1 MLTLHWGSA
10 SDVGRMRRLNEDN
23 FWVSDTLF
31 VVADGMG
38 GHAAGE
44 VASDIAVSEFRR
56 IAELTP
62 LHTEDI
68 TTAIWRANEQIVE
81 AGAERGDRFGMGTT
95 LTGIGVVS
103 AGGSDHWAVFNVGD
117 SRVYRFAGGMLSQL
131 TVDHSEV
138 QELVTAGQLLREEA
152 RFHPRRNVVTR
163 SLGSDPAP
171 AADVWVFPPVVGD
184 RFLICSDGLTG
195 ELDDPEIAQILHDVR
210 DPQGAAVELVR
221 RANAAGG
228 RDNVTTVVVD
238 LRAVTQTT
246 DVDVDTSPRAALQN
260 GGQPL

>member
-10 SDVGRMRRLNEDN
+10 SDVGRIRRHNEDN
-23 FWVSDTLF
+23 FWVSDRLF
-31 VVADGMG
+31 VVADGLG
-38 GHAAGE
+38 GHSAGE
-44 VASDIAVSEFRR
+44 IASELAIAEFRR
-56 IAELTP
+56 IAEQVP
-62 LHTEDI
+62 LRTEDI
-68 TTAIWRANEQIVE
+68 TAAIRRANEQILQ
-81 AGAERGDRFGMGTT
+81 AGAERGDRFGPGTT

-138 QELVTAGQLLREEA
+138 QELVSAGRLLPEA
-152 RFHPRRNVVTR
+152 ARYHPRRNVVTR

-171 AADVWVFPPVVGD
+171 TADIWVFPPVVGE

-195 ELDDPEIAQILHDVR
+195 ELDDPEIAQILFELS
-210 DPQGAAVELVR
+210 DPQAAAEELII

-228 RDNVTTVVVD
+228 RDNVTAVVVD
-238 LRAVTQTT
+238 LIVIA
-246 DVDVDTSPRAALQN
+246 DLQE
-260 GGQPL
+260 

>member
-10 SDVGRMRRLNEDN
+10 SDVGKVRRLNEDN

-44 VASDIAVSEFRR
+44 IASELAIAEFRR
-56 IAELTP
+56 IAELSP
-62 LHTEDI
+62 LRTEDI
-68 TTAIWRANEQIVE
+68 TAAIRRANEQILDT
-81 AGAERGDRFGMGTT
+81 GAERGDRFGMGTT

-117 SRVYRFAGGMLSQL
+117 SRVYRFADDMLSQL

-138 QELVTAGQLLREEA
+138 QELVTAGRLRREQA

-184 RFLICSDGLTG
+184 RFLICSDGLTC
-195 ELDDPEIAQILHDVR
+195 ELDDREIAQVLAEIE
-210 DPQGAAVELVR
+210 DPQAVADELIR
-221 RANAAGG
+221 QANVAGG
-228 RDNVTTVVVD
+228 QDNVTTIVVD
-238 LRAVTQTT
+238 LSAVSDTAE
-246 DVDVDTSPRAALQN
+246 VDEDTSPRSALQN
-260 GGQPL
+260 GAQPA

>member
-10 SDVGRMRRLNEDN
+10 SDVGRIRRLNEDN
-23 FWVSDTLF
+23 FWVSDRLF

-44 VASDIAVSEFRR
+44 VASDLAIAELRR
-56 IAELTP
+56 IAEQVP
-62 LHTEDI
+62 LRTEDI
-68 TTAIWRANEQIVE
+68 AAAILRANEQIVD
-81 AGAERGDRFGMGTT
+81 AGAERADRFGMGTT
-95 LTGIGVVS
+95 LAGLGVVS

-117 SRVYRFAGGMLSQL
+117 SRVYRFAQGMLSQL

-138 QELVTAGQLLREEA
+138 QELVSAGQLLPEEA
-152 RFHPRRNVVTR
+152 RHHPHRNVVTR

-171 AADVWVFPPVVGD
+171 RADVWVFPPVLGD

-195 ELDDPEIAQILHDVR
+195 ELDDPEIAQILFEIS
-210 DPQGAAVELVR
+210 DPQAAAEELII

-228 RDNVTTVVVD
+228 RDNVTAVVVD
-238 LRAVTQTT
+238 LSAVSAAVE
-246 DVDVDTSPRAALQN
+246 VDEDTSPRSVLRN
-260 GGQPL
+260 GGQPV

>member
-10 SDVGRMRRLNEDN
+10 SDVGRIRRHNEDN
-23 FWVSDTLF
+23 FWVSDRLF

-44 VASDIAVSEFRR
+44 IASELAIAEFRR
-56 IAELTP
+56 IAEQVP
-62 LHTEDI
+62 LRTEDI
-68 TTAIWRANEQIVE
+68 TAAIWRANEQIVD
-81 AGAERGDRFGMGTT
+81 AGSERGDRFGMGTT

-138 QELVTAGQLLREEA
+138 QELVSAGRLLPEDA
-152 RFHPRRNVVTR
+152 RHHPRRNVVTR

-171 AADVWVFPPVVGD
+171 VADVWVFPPVAGD
-184 RFLICSDGLTG
+184 RFLICSDGLTA
-195 ELDDPEIAQILHDVR
+195 ELDDPEIAQILFEIS
-210 DPQGAAVELVR
+210 DPQAAADELII

-228 RDNVTTVVVD
+228 GDNVTTVVVD
-238 LRAVTQTT
+238 LSAVSGAVEA
-246 DVDVDTSPRAALQN
+246 DEDTSARSANPQ
-260 GGQPL
+260 